1 MLPVIVFS
9 FDRKLCEVLAQR
21 VALAVSES
29 QRSMPYDERCQ
40 FDNGQLRVN
49 TEFTFSE
56 KSSIQELLTLTKD
69 HSLTPEQIECFQRGI
84 GVHHGGLDTKDK
96 YLVERLF
103 RSKAIQVVFATS
115 TLALGIN
122 MPCKTVILAKDSI
135 YLNPL
140 TFRQTSGR
148 AGRRGYDKQGNA
160 LFYGISQSKLAR
172 LTSDLP
178 SITSN
183 FPVSVFLVLRS
194 FMLYNDSKDQMDAR
208 KIKSLYSQPLSS
220 GFNVQQ
226 VEILFRFAMEYLME
240 ESMLDNLGSPLGLAG
255 LAAHLYWAEPA
266 NLLLTSLIQRSV
278 FHTICQD
285 HSLSLEQKQK
295 TLLIVLSN
303 IFNPLKLHRS
313 FNTDSAINSTSNI
326 VLESPPDFVINAIEQ
341 HNKAVSITFFQF
353 CKSVLRDKQ
362 EDAWQELPLS
372 RVRRLMYKSL
382 ISLLIF
388 KHVGQIRSRCWC
400 E

>member
-1 MLPVIVFS
+1 MFAILCKLRDKNLLP
-9 FDRKLCEVLAQR
+9 DRKLCEVLAQR
-21 VALAVSES
+21 VALALSES
-29 QRSMPYDERCQ
+29 QRSMPYDESLQ
-40 FDNGQLRVN
+40 FENGKLRVN

-148 AGRRGYDKQGNA
+148 AGRRGYDKQGNV
-160 LFYGISQSKLAR
+160 LFYGISKSKLAR
-172 LTSDLP
+172 LVTSDLP

-183 FPVSVFLVLRS
+183 FPVSVSLVLRS
-194 FMLYNDSKDQMDAR
+194 FMLYNDSKDQMDAAR

-226 VEILFRFAMEYLME
+226 VEILFRFAMEYLVE

-255 LAAHLYWAEPA
+255 W
-266 NLLLTSLIQRSV
+266 LLTYIGQSQQIY
-278 FHTICQD
+278 C
-285 HSLSLEQKQK
+285 
-295 TLLIVLSN
+295 LL
-303 IFNPLKLHRS
+303 P
-313 FNTDSAINSTSNI
+313 
-326 VLESPPDFVINAIEQ
+326 
-341 HNKAVSITFFQF
+341 
-353 CKSVLRDKQ
+353 
-362 EDAWQELPLS
+362 
-372 RVRRLMYKSL
+372 
-382 ISLLIF
+382 
-388 KHVGQIRSRCWC
+388 
-400 E
+400 